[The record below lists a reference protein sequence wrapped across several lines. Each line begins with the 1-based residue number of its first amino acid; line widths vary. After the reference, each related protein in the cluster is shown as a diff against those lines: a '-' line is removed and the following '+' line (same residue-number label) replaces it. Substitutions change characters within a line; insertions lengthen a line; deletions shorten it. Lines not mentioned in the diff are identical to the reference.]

1 MFNRWMLE
9 GTFGLE
15 GFRGSRVIN
24 PVPFRI
30 GRRLDATLR
39 LPRSTI
45 SGRHAEMSVRK
56 DRLFVRDLSSTN
68 GTFING
74 ERITGEAEVCESDML
89 QFADVP
95 LKVSHLVR
103 KSESR
108 TASHDCVDHALS
120 RVEFERLLAEGLVIP
135 HFQPI
140 VDLETNEIV
149 GFEVLGRS
157 EVAGLETPAL
167 MFDAAADLQKE
178 AELSNLL
185 RTKGV
190 EISQQ
195 FEDVPHI
202 FLNTHPA
209 DFFNR
214 QSWEWIEQ
222 LRELAPKHPLTLEI
236 HEGVV
241 TDVRGLMRIRSMLRE
256 FNVTLA
262 FDDFGAGQ
270 ARLAELAEIR
280 PEYLKFDRR
289 LIAGLDRASDL
300 HQRFVK
306 QLVDA
311 AQDIG
316 VVPLAEGVETPGE
329 AAVCKDIGFHLAQG
343 YWFGFPGPISVY
355 GNWKSEID
363 PFDSIV
369 LRRSMLSGII

>member
-1 MFNRWMLE
+1 MLSRWMLE
-9 GTFGLE
+9 GTFGMD
-15 GFRGSRVIN
+15 GVRGSRVIN
-24 PVPFRI
+24 PTPFRI
-30 GRRLDATLR
+30 GRRSDATLR
-39 LPRSTI
+39 LPRSTV
-45 SGRHAEMSVRK
+45 SGFHAEMSVRK
-56 DRLFVRDLSSTN
+56 DRLFVRDLNSTN

-74 ERITGEAEVCESDML
+74 ERINGEVEVRERDML

-95 LKVSHLVR
+95 LKVGHLVR

-120 RVEFERLLAEGLVIP
+120 RVEFERLLKDGLVIP
-135 HFQPI
+135 YFQPI
-140 VDLETNEIV
+140 VDLETHEIV

-157 EVAGLETPAL
+157 EVAGLETPGL

-190 EISQQ
+190 EVSRQ

-209 DFFNR
+209 DFVGR
-214 QSWEWIEQ
+214 QSWDWIRQ
-222 LRELAPKHPLTLEI
+222 LRELAPEHPLTIEI
-236 HEGVV
+236 HEGAV
-241 TDVRGLMRIRSMLRE
+241 TDVRGLMRIRSMLKD
-256 FNVTLA
+256 FDVTLA

-289 LIAGLDRASDL
+289 LIAALDRASDTR
-300 HQRFVK
+300 QRFVK

-329 AAVCKDIGFHLAQG
+329 AAVCRDIGFHLAQG

-355 GNWKSEID
+355 ENWKMALEHS
-363 PFDSIV
+363 DSIV
-369 LRRSMLSGII
+369 LLRSIPAGKN